1 MPRAVA
7 VLVAVWVKTSIYIY
21 IWSEWEWGKIV
32 WFSGIYGVYV
42 LPPKTGELALW
53 PNTRVV
59 NCKYYVS
66 QKLNRFNNQVYS
78 YSILLSFIFEFTARL

>member
-1 MPRAVA
+1 MTSCESLPRAVA
-7 VLVAVWVKTSIYIY
+7 VFVAVWVKTSIYIY

-32 WFSGIYGVYV
+32 WFSGIYGIYV

-59 NCKYYVS
+59 KCTYCVS
-66 QKLNRFNNQVYS
+66 QKRKEANDQGWWYN
-78 YSILLSFIFEFTARL
+78 ILLTFIY